1 VSITH
6 FEYYGIGSSSPS
18 YIRMSLTE
26 LAVNIVTDW
35 MPGVPPEMA
44 RGFTDLLDRTLK
56 PEVGSSPKLW
66 AVEPFVDSFEN
77 QWKQVTSWILGVA
90 FCRKIIEM
98 EGYPWWAPVSAFK
111 NPGRSK
117 KTSTHYWQTKLSVND
132 CEVRRPNAH
141 MLFPDYIL
149 AKTTGAGSYDVS
161 FAESKATDAGLK
173 KRATPPSDW
182 RAQSQNANFY
192 FKKKKQLVT
201 QRLLVATR
209 VNPKA
214 VRPQNR
220 RVIVRAWNSREPDN
234 QVTQDTFRNLL
245 QLHYLGICVQLR
257 LAENARQL
265 GLTNDA
271 EEGRVRRQGPLPGDA
286 DAVQRDA
293 FRELSVAEFKSETI
307 ERLGGARV
315 FFPERTPEFTV
326 GDRRIRVGLTESA
339 LDVMQWLQGT
349 MNVDGDRIIAGLARE
364 AGHLH
369 ELAGTGADVVV
380 RGDGVVGQLVRV
392 G

>member
-1 VSITH
+1 MSIIY
-6 FEYYGIGSSSPS
+6 FEYYGVGSSSPS
-18 YIRMSLTE
+18 FIPMSLTE
-26 LAVNIVTDW
+26 LAINIVTDW
-35 MPGVPPEMA
+35 MPGVPPAMA
-44 RGFTDLLDRTLK
+44 RGFTDLLDKTIK
-56 PEVGSSPKLW
+56 PEVVSSRNLW
-66 AVEPFVDSFEN
+66 AVQPFVDSYEN

-117 KTSTHYWQTKLSVND
+117 KTATHYWQTKLPVND
-132 CEVRRPNAH
+132 CEVKRPNSH

-149 AKTTGAGSYDVS
+149 AKSAGVGSYNVS
-161 FAESKATDAGLK
+161 FAESKATTAGLK
-173 KRATPPSDW
+173 KRTTPPADW

-214 VRPQNR
+214 VRLQNR

-234 QVTQDTFRNLL
+234 KIAQDTFRNVL

-265 GLTNDA
+265 GLIDDG
-271 EEGRVRRQGPLPGDA
+271 EEGRVRKQGPLPSDA
-286 DAVQRDA
+286 DAVQRDTL
-293 FRELSVAEFKSETI
+293 RELSVSEFKSDTI
-307 ERLGGARV
+307 ERLGGAHV

-326 GDRRIRVGLTESA
+326 GDRRIRVGLTEGA
-339 LDVMQWLQGT
+339 LDVMHWLQGT
-349 MNVDGDRIIAGLARE
+349 QDVDGDKIIAALARE
-364 AGHLH
+364 AEHLH
-369 ELAGTGADVVV
+369 ELASAGVDLVV
-380 RGDGVVGQLVRV
+380 RSDGVVGQLV
-392 G
+392 